1 MGITKNN
8 ASLDKGVYNKNMD
21 KKVRIGINGFG
32 RIGTVVL
39 RAIIKEKYNAE
50 VVAINTRGN
59 ATAEAI
65 ALQFKYDSVYGRM
78 PMRVESKSPEKGAE
92 IGKLEIGKT
101 LIPLLGIDDP
111 TKIPWGEYNVDVV
124 LECTGKFTDSKASGH
139 TQGGAKKVVISAP
152 AKDSHIPTYIL
163 GVNEDAYHGETLVSN
178 GSCTT
183 NCVAPIVKLIDE
195 KIGFQ
200 EGVLTTIHAYTTNQ
214 NIVDGTGKDPRRAR
228 AGASNIV
235 PTATGAAEA
244 VIAAYPPVKGRFA
257 GSAIRVPVICGSYSD
272 LTFKMVRNT
281 TIDEINSIIEEACV
295 SERLVG
301 KMKIS
306 YDPLVSSDIIGD
318 NASCV
323 IDSRM
328 TKVIS
333 DDMISIGA
341 WYDNEYGYSCRLV
354 ELALFIHAFNG

>member
-1 MGITKNN
+1 M
-8 ASLDKGVYNKNMD
+8 
-21 KKVRIGINGFG
+21 RIGINGFG
-32 RIGTVVL
+32 RIGTVAL
-39 RAIIKEKYNAE
+39 RAIFKEKYDVE
-50 VVAINTRGN
+50 VAAINTRGN
-59 ATAEAI
+59 ATAESI
-65 ALQFKYDSVYGRM
+65 ALQFKYDSVYGRL
-78 PMRVESKSPEKGAE
+78 PVHIGSAEPEKSSE
-92 IGKLEIGKT
+92 IGKLVIGQSS
-101 LIPLLGIDDP
+101 IPILGNDDP
-111 TKIPWGEYNVDVV
+111 TKIPWGDYDVDIV

-152 AKDSHIPTYIL
+152 TKDPHIPTYIL
-163 GVNEDAYHGETLVSN
+163 GVNENDYHGETLVSN

-195 KIGFQ
+195 AIGFQ

-214 NIVDGTGKDPRRAR
+214 NMVDGTGKDPRRAR
-228 AGASNIV
+228 AGAVNIV

-244 VIAAYPPVKGRFA
+244 VIAAYPQVKGRFA

-272 LTFKMVRNT
+272 LTFKMKRNT
-281 TIDEINSIIEEACV
+281 TIDEVNSIIEDACV
-295 SERLVG
+295 SKALVG

-318 NASCV
+318 NASCI

-341 WYDNEYGYSCRLV
+341 WYDNEYGYSCRLI
-354 ELALFIHAFNG
+354 ELALLMHAFNG